1 MAMTRVGRYE
11 ILETIG
17 QGAMGAVY
25 KARDPLM
32 DRVVALKTILG
43 AVLTGP
49 EAAEFRERFFR
60 EARAAGRLSHPGI
73 VTVYDVGEQDGTPFL
88 VMEYIGGR
96 TLESALDSGERFPQ
110 PRICELGEQ
119 LADALHYAHE
129 SGVIHRDIKPANILL
144 TGKPERAKIADF
156 GVAKLISVQM
166 TATGRLLGTPSFM
179 APEQFTGAPID
190 GRSDLFSLGVILYWM
205 ATGDKPFTGE
215 TITAVS
221 YKIVHTDPIAPRML
235 NPAIPREFE
244 AVLLK
249 CLEKDPAVRYQ
260 NGGQLA
266 RDLRGIR
273 EGRRVSRAIPAVVPV
288 PAGTVLDEALPRA
301 GKNAPTQAG
310 VSRPSSPGGQASR
323 ATAGLAVPQRS
334 APVATPPATTS
345 FSQSKVT
352 EPPERH
358 KSVVPLLV
366 FGLLALLAAGGV
378 IKRFLANQNRSTS
391 LEPAAPVAAATPAAQ
406 APLAPAPA
414 PGPVTAPAPAVPA
427 AKEDTEASSSDSS
440 SKAKELAPAAKEVNK
455 ELSDATPERSEKP
468 APPPPSHP
476 KAHALQLDVSAVA
489 SANLEIQS
497 DDQPIV
503 TRQMVPGNTLRAAA
517 DRAFWLRTDSAGAL
531 EMKLNGYDLPKL
543 GPIGSPRSLR
553 ITPHELAILQA
564 GEASEMPQGKPNPP
578 AEVAHAHLFI
588 EVNHIPH
595 AVNLAIW
602 MDGRLLLERPPTAQP
617 GGGAVYDEKDVP
629 PGTHHFRVTASR
641 PWIQG
646 ALEDQASG
654 EFQAGLGRTLRI
666 VLRRARQLEEGAAQ
680 LSVTLE

>member
-73 VTVYDVGEQDGTPFL
+73 VTVYDVGERDGTPFL

-96 TLESALDSGERFPQ
+96 TLESALDSGERSPQ

-129 SGVIHRDIKPANILL
+129 NGVIHRDIKPANILL

-249 CLEKDPAVRYQ
+249 CLEKDPAARYQ

-288 PAGTVLDEALPRA
+288 PAGTVLDEVSPRG
-301 GKNAPTQAG
+301 GKSAPTQA
-310 VSRPSSPGGQASR
+310 VM
-323 ATAGLAVPQRS
+323 L
-334 APVATPPATTS
+334 ATPPATTS
-345 FSQSKVT
+345 LSQANEA
-352 EPPERH
+352 EPPRRQ

-366 FGLLALLAAGGV
+366 FGLLALFAAGGI
-378 IKRFLANQNRSTS
+378 IKHFLANQDRSAS
-391 LEPAAPVAAATPAAQ
+391 LEPAAPVAAATPATE
-406 APLAPAPA
+406 APLAPA
-414 PGPVTAPAPAVPA
+414 PGPVTAPTPAVSAP
-427 AKEDTEASSSDSS
+427 KEGTETSSSDSS
-440 SKAKELAPAAKEVNK
+440 SKAKELAPASKEINRDS
-455 ELSDATPERSEKP
+455 SDAAPEDSEKP
-468 APPPPSHP
+468 ASPPPAHP
-476 KAHALQLDVSAVA
+476 KAHALQLDVAAVA
-489 SANLEIQS
+489 PANLEIQS

-503 TRQMVPGNTLRAAA
+503 TRQMAPGNTLRAAA
-517 DRAFWLRTDSAGAL
+517 NRAFWLRTDSAGAL

-543 GPIGSPRSLR
+543 GPVGSPRSLR
-553 ITPHELAILQA
+553 ITPHELALLQA

-578 AEVAHAHLFI
+578 AEVAHAHLFV

-602 MDGRLLLERPPTAQP
+602 MDGRLLLERPPTAQA
-617 GGGAVYDEKDVP
+617 GGGALYDEKDVP
-629 PGTHHFRVTASR
+629 PGTHHFRVTVSK
-641 PWIQG
+641 PWAGG

-654 EFQAGLGRTLRI
+654 EFQAGLGRTLRV
-666 VLRRARQLEEGAAQ
+666 VLRRAGRLGEGAAQ

>member
-43 AVLTGP
+43 AVLSGP

-96 TLESALDSGERFPQ
+96 TLESALDSGERSPQ

-129 SGVIHRDIKPANILL
+129 NGVIHRDIKPANILL

-221 YKIVHTDPIAPRML
+221 YKIVHTEPIAPRML

-249 CLEKDPAVRYQ
+249 CLEKDPAARYQ

-273 EGRRVSRAIPAVVPV
+273 EGRPVRRAFPAVVPV
-288 PAGTVLDEALPRA
+288 PAGTVVDEASPRG
-301 GKNAPTQAG
+301 GKNAPTQAAIPH
-310 VSRPSSPGGQASR
+310 PSPPGGPTSS
-323 ATAGLAVPQRS
+323 ATAGPAVPQRS
-334 APVATPPATTS
+334 APDATPPVATS
-345 FSQSKVT
+345 PSQWKVA
-352 EPPERH
+352 EPPRRQ

-366 FGLLALLAAGGV
+366 FGLLALFAAGAV
-378 IKRFLANQNRSTS
+378 IKRFLANENRSAS
-391 LEPAAPVAAATPAAQ
+391 LEPAAPVAAATPATE
-406 APLAPAPA
+406 APPAPA
-414 PGPVTAPAPAVPA
+414 SEAAPAPAVPA
-427 AKEDTEASSSDSS
+427 PKEETGASSSDSS
-440 SKAKELAPAAKEVNK
+440 PKAKELAPASKETNGD
-455 ELSDATPERSEKP
+455 LSDAAPEGSEKP
-468 APPPPSHP
+468 APPPPAHP

-489 SANLEIQS
+489 PANLEIQS

-503 TRQMVPGNTLRAAA
+503 TRQMAPGNTLRAAA
-517 DRAFWLRTDSAGAL
+517 NRAFWLRTDSAGAL

-543 GPIGSPRSLR
+543 GPVGSPRSLR
-553 ITPHELAILQA
+553 ITPHELALLQA

-578 AEVAHAHLFI
+578 AEVAHAHLFV

-595 AVNLAIW
+595 AVNVAIW
-602 MDGRLLLERPPTAQP
+602 MDGRLLLERPPTAQA
-617 GGGAVYDEKDVP
+617 GGGALYDEKDVP
-629 PGTHHFRVTASR
+629 PGTHHFRVTVSK
-641 PWIQG
+641 PWAGG

-666 VLRRARQLEEGAAQ
+666 MLRRAGRLGEGAAQ